1 MKKIVISIIV
11 VCVVFIGILLG
22 LAALNNTRQAR
33 IEKKSGGSASPQP
46 GEPASPKSG
55 GPVSPQSGGLV
66 SPLSGGQSIDKFVLQ
81 NYDPKLEKEW
91 TINAAQAVIED
102 DRIMLD
108 DVQARGSS
116 KRTNDA
122 SVLTAKKGTFDN
134 KASTLTLQED
144 VAITTSSG
152 LDVKTET
159 LRWDTKRDVIATSD
173 KVRVSRQSVE
183 ATGNGG
189 EVILAHETAQLDK
202 DVVVRINKD
211 SLVTCKG
218 PLKVYY
224 KKNVAIF
231 KDTVY
236 MKGPD
241 GELFADKMVI
251 YFDHASN
258 DIRRVVCTG
267 KVKII
272 RENSIA
278 YCDRAEYIK
287 KLSKVLLR
295 GNTKI
300 EFVPR

>member
-1 MKKIVISIIV
+1 MKKSVISIIV
-11 VCVVFIGILLG
+11 ASVILAVIFLG
-22 LAALNNTRQAR
+22 STALNNAR
-33 IEKKSGGSASPQP
+33 PACQRLAKQTHAEKKSVGLV
-46 GEPASPKSG
+46 SPK
-55 GPVSPQSGGLV
+55 SGGLV
-66 SPLSGGQSIDKFVLQ
+66 SPKSDGPASPLSGGQAIDKFVLQ

-91 TINAAQAVIED
+91 TINAAQAVVED

-108 DVQARGSS
+108 DVEARGSS
-116 KRTNDA
+116 RRTNDA
-122 SVLTAKKGTFDN
+122 SVLTAKKGMFDN
-134 KASTLTLQED
+134 KENTLTLKEE

-152 LDVKTET
+152 IGIKTEM

-173 KVRVSRQSVE
+173 KVQVSRQSVE

-189 EVILAHETAQLDK
+189 EVVLGQETAQLDK
-202 DVVVRINKD
+202 DVIVRINKD

-224 KKNVAIF
+224 KKNIAIF
-231 KDTVY
+231 KDSVY

-251 YFDHASN
+251 YFDHVSN

-267 KVKII
+267 NVKII

-278 YCDRAEYIK
+278 YCERAEYIK